1 MEIAKLKYFY
11 TVAKLGNVTRAAE
24 EIHIAQPALT
34 KAIKLLEEELDV
46 PLFYKKGRNIYLTA
60 FGERLKTKLDGIFPL
75 LDEIPKELEDLK
87 ELQRLTVKLNVLS
100 ASTVVTDAVVNY
112 KKARS
117 EVVFAMIQNE
127 TETDCDVSVSASNAD
142 FRQLPAFAKKCVL
155 EEKIYLAVPNDSQ
168 YAKRESI
175 DLKEVENEKFV
186 TLAGSKLFRVLCDG
200 FCAYAGFKPKITF
213 ESDSPTAVRN
223 IIGAHAGIGFWPEYS
238 WGKTSSDVV
247 LVPIS
252 QPICRRELVVG
263 LHQNVVKSEVASD
276 FYEYLI
282 KFLQRKRGKGE
293 KRKK

>member
-142 FRQLPAFAKKCVL
+142 FRQLPAFAKKYVL